1 MIYLVTTNRE
11 LFENEI
17 YKIIGVDESLSLLCS
32 ESILQADSETLG
44 LDCHLGKLLTFQLGS
59 SNKEWQIVID
69 CTTIDIRLYKEI
81 LESKYLVF
89 QNAKFDLQ
97 WLYNYNIIPR
107 KIYDTMIVEQLLYL
121 GYPKGIISYS
131 LKSIGLRRLNIDI
144 DKSVRG
150 QIQWKGLCPEV
161 IKYAADDVVYLC
173 DIMKSQLKDCK
184 EKQCLLGAKLECDVV
199 PAMAYLEWCGIK
211 LDAEKWSNKM
221 KKDKE
226 NLINATN
233 ALNDFIIKTPELKKF
248 HYYENSLFDE
258 FCGERV
264 TINWDSPAQVVE
276 VAKAL
281 GFDTKVQDK
290 KTGVDKDSVIEKHL
304 KTQKGINDE
313 FLDLYFKY
321 QEYSKVVSS
330 FGQGHLDSI
339 NPITGRLH
347 TIYRQLATSSGR
359 LSCGSQQN
367 NADLER
373 YKKLP
378 KGSCKY
384 PNLQQLPADDVTR
397 SCFVAPKDY
406 MFVSADFSAEESR
419 LGADIYQDKEFIK
432 EFTEGSGDTHSLFAW
447 IVFNKEC
454 KELGCTGVQD
464 VKEKA
469 PKWRKAVKAVEF
481 AWMFGAAAPTIAQS
495 ANCSIEQA
503 QEYINRLEN
512 GFSGI
517 SRFAKEGSK
526 FVRKYGYI
534 NICKYTGHKKYWW
547 DHKDWLERQQSF
559 TQEFWEDYR
568 NNHKGT
574 GDNIALKVR
583 EHFQAAA
590 KYDRDARNVVTQGT
604 GAIIMKESMTRLF
617 NWIINNNLF
626 NKVHICASVHDEI
639 SCDYPKEIVDFPN
652 ILENIMEESADKYC
666 KSLPIPAEAS
676 VGEYWIH

>member
-1 MIYLVTTNRE
+1 MIYLVTANTE
-11 LFENEI
+11 LFANNV
-17 YKIIGVDESLSLLCS
+17 YKIIGVDESLSLLSS

-184 EKQCLLGAKLECDVV
+184 EKQCLVGAKLECDVV

-211 LDAEKWSNKM
+211 LDEDKWKDKM

-226 NLINATN
+226 NLDKATEDINN
-233 ALNDFIIKTPELKKF
+233 FVIKTPSLSKF
-248 HYYENSLFDE
+248 HYYENSLFPE
-258 FCGERV
+258 YCGERV
-264 TINWDSPAQVVE
+264 TVNWSSSKQVIE
-276 VAKAL
+276 VAKIL

-290 KTGVDKDSVIEKHL
+290 ETGEDKDSVIEKHL

-347 TIYRQLATSSGR
+347 TSYQQLGTISGR
-359 LSCGSQQN
+359 MSCGN
-367 NADLER
+367 KKGNADLDK
-373 YKKLP
+373 YKHLP
-378 KGSCKY
+378 KGSCKLL
-384 PNLQQLPADDVTR
+384 NMQQLPNDEVTR
-397 SCFVAPKDY
+397 ACFISEKENL
-406 MFVSADFSAEESR
+406 FVSCDYSAQEGR
-419 LGADIYQDKEFIK
+419 VQGDIYQDEAILKMYREGIDGHSMYAKIFFKE
-432 EFTEGSGDTHSLFAW
+432 
-447 IVFNKEC
+447 
-454 KELGCTGVQD
+454 ELKDIDVHD
-464 VKEKA
+464 VKRLRSDLRSKA
-469 PKWRKAVKAVEF
+469 KSPEF
-481 AWMFGAAAPTIAQS
+481 ALAYGGGYTTIMEQLK
-495 ANCSIEQA
+495 CSEEEAKTILKNYEEGFKGTIE
-503 QEYINRLEN
+503 
-512 GFSGI
+512 
-517 SRFAKEGSK
+517 FAKKGLA
-526 FVRKYGYI
+526 FVKRYGYI
-534 NICKYTGHKKYWW
+534 SMNKLTGHRLYWW
-547 DHKDWLERQQSF
+547 DHSKWLERQKSF
-559 TQEFWEDYR
+559 TSEFWETYKR
-568 NNHKGT
+568 VHKGT
-574 GDNIALKVR
+574 KDEVEMKVKN
-583 EHFQAAA
+583 HFKTLS
-590 KYDRDARNVVTQGT
+590 KYGRLARNAPAQGT
-604 GAIIMKESMTRLF
+604 SSIMTKDALISLF
-617 NWIINNNLF
+617 NWVIDNNYF
-626 NKVHICASVHDEI
+626 NKIKLVNVTHDETNWEF
-639 SCDYPKEIVDFPN
+639 PKELSEFPKIVQKF
-652 ILENIMEESADKYC
+652 MEESAAKYC

>member
-17 YKIIGVDESLSLLCS
+17 YKIIGVDESLLLLNK
-32 ESILQADSETLG
+32 EKILQADSETLG

-121 GYPKGIISYS
+121 GYPKGVISYS

-290 KTGVDKDSVIEKHL
+290 KTGADKDSVIEKHL

-339 NPITGRLH
+339 NPVTGRIH
-347 TIYRQLATSSGR
+347 TSYQQLGASSSR
-359 LSCGSQQN
+359 MSCGNSKGN
-367 NADLER
+367 SDLDK
-373 YKKLP
+373 YKHLP
-378 KGSCKY
+378 KGSCKLL
-384 PNLQQLPADDVTR
+384 NMQQLPHDKETR
-397 SCFVAPKDY
+397 SCFVAEKGNLFCSCDYSAQEGRVQAEVYNEPVLIDMYTKGLDSHSVNAKIFFKD
-406 MFVSADFSAEESR
+406 E
-419 LGADIYQDKEFIK
+419 L
-432 EFTEGSGDTHSLFAW
+432 EG
-447 IVFNKEC
+447 IPVE
-454 KELGCTGVQD
+454 D
-464 VKEKA
+464 VKKLRPDLRQAAKA
-469 PKWRKAVKAVEF
+469 PFFALSYGGSYTTLMTSLGISEEEAKSIVK
-481 AWMFGAAAPTIAQS
+481 
-495 ANCSIEQA
+495 N
-503 QEYINRLEN
+503 YEN
-512 GFSGI
+512 GYKATMD
-517 SRFAKEGSK
+517 FAKRGSA
-526 FVRKYGYI
+526 FVRANGYI
-534 NICKYTGHKKYWW
+534 VINPIFGHKLYWY
-547 DHKDWLERQQSF
+547 DHKEWLERQQSF
-559 TQEFWEDYR
+559 TPEFWKEYR
-568 NNHKGT
+568 DKYKRGNNS
-574 GDNIALKVR
+574 IALMVKN
-583 EHFQAAA
+583 HFKAAS
-590 KYDRDARNVVTQGT
+590 KYDRLARNAPSQGSS
-604 GAIIMKESMTRLF
+604 AIMTKLALIDLF
-617 NWIINNNLF
+617 NWIVTNNHF
-626 NKVHICASVHDEI
+626 NVIKIVNVTHD
-639 SCDYPKEIVDFPN
+639 K
-652 ILENIMEESADKYC
+652 
-666 KSLPIPAEAS
+666 
-676 VGEYWIH
+676 